1 MTGKNTITLR
11 KFAGLTYHERM
22 QTRRISILMA
32 CCWLI
37 LGASTATAGS
47 LHAHTHAH
55 QTVAGDGALWNPHI
69 HKAVSPFETPI
80 GDKRLHCELLG
91 HNPLLPCPHHQ
102 MPAKGKRACYL
113 TNECGGGPFPAPPSR
128 SAGDMPRFLVSVPLA
143 EADVPIFMTVW
154 HHAVLYD
161 PCHSHSLDRPPRA
174 L

>member
-1 MTGKNTITLR
+1 
-11 KFAGLTYHERM
+11 
-22 QTRRISILMA
+22 MA

-37 LGASTATAGS
+37 LGASTATAGF

-55 QTVAGDGALWNPHI
+55 QTVAGDGAPWNPHI

-80 GDKRLHCELLG
+80 GDKRVHCELLG

-102 MPAKGKRACYL
+102 MPAEGKRACYL
-113 TNECGGGPFPAPPSR
+113 TNECGGGPSPAPPSR

-161 PCHSHSLDRPPRA
+161 PFHSHSLDRPPRA